1 MRNYGYSKFSQFLK
15 DFDCLSFRQVGS
27 SILVSLKN
35 DTSDLD
41 KISEALA
48 AIVRTGGSKG
58 YNLGE
63 LKKQLCTKVPEF
75 SLKTYGY
82 SKFSRFV
89 ENLPGFRIKN
99 NNVLI
104 SEG

>member
-1 MRNYGYSKFSQFLK
+1 M
-15 DFDCLSFRQVGS
+15 
-27 SILVSLKN
+27 
-35 DTSDLD
+35 
-41 KISEALA
+41 
-48 AIVRTGGSKG
+48 RTGGSKG